1 MKTVNVSLAER
12 SYPIHISS
20 HIIAKLPA
28 ILSREKSNK
37 RCVLIT
43 DTHVAKLY
51 AQQVVG
57 CFADQGFHV
66 EVVEFPAGEQSKSL
80 QTFERIISSMV
91 ALGVGRDWQVIA
103 LGGGVVGDLA
113 GYVAASYMRGV
124 SYVQVPTT
132 LLAQVD
138 SSVGGKVG
146 VNHPAAK
153 NLIGA
158 FYQPKLVLIDTDF
171 LKTLP
176 QREIVCGFAEIV
188 KYGVIYDRDFFRFC
202 ETHHSKIL
210 SLDEKKLIHAIERS
224 CQMKAE
230 IVSKDE
236 KDVGAREVLNFGHT
250 IGHAIEASLG
260 YESINHGEAIL
271 WGMLIESYIA
281 RALGIFQAAEFARFE
296 RFLAQIP
303 LKASIDCI
311 EQIKIHAKIALDK
324 KVRNAKVRFV
334 LPVSLGRA
342 EVVENI
348 DRDLIAHS
356 ISYALSKGWSD
367 MC

>member
-1 MKTVNVSLAER
+1 MKIVNVSLAER
-12 SYPIHISS
+12 SYPIYIGS
-20 HIIAKLPA
+20 HIITKLPV
-28 ILSREKSNK
+28 ILSRGKNCK
-37 RCVLIT
+37 RIVLIT

-51 AQQVVG
+51 AQQFVS
-57 CFADQGFHV
+57 CFADHGFHV
-66 EVVEFPAGEQSKSL
+66 EVVEFPVGEKSKSL

-91 ALGVGRDWQVIA
+91 ELGVGRDWQVIA
-103 LGGGVVGDLA
+103 LGGGIVGDMA

-124 SYVQVPTT
+124 SYIQVPTT

-176 QREIVCGFAEIV
+176 PREIVCGFAEIV
-188 KYGVIYDRDFFRFC
+188 KYGVIYDGKFFRFC
-202 ETHHSKIL
+202 ETHHSEIL
-210 SLDEKKLIHAIERS
+210 SLHKKELIHVIERS

-230 IVSKDE
+230 IVSNDE

-250 IGHAIEASLG
+250 IGHAIEASLS

-271 WGMLIESYIA
+271 WGMLIESNIA
-281 RALGIFQAAEFARFE
+281 KELGIFSSAEFARFE
-296 RFLAQIP
+296 RLLAQIP
-303 LKASIDCI
+303 LKASIDGI
-311 EQIKIHAKIALDK
+311 EQNKFQTKIVLDK
-324 KVRNAKVRFV
+324 KVRNANVRFV

-342 EVVENI
+342 KVVENI
-348 DRDLIAHS
+348 DRGLIAHS
-356 ISYALSKGWSD
+356 ISYALSKGWS
-367 MC
+367 